1 MNKKNS
7 HDPGYDRENTWGDLY
22 KKHEEQKSGETD
34 FRGFEELFKERG
46 FKDYDKG
53 KEFGD
58 PDKPVSKKEQRFSY
72 PEKPEA
78 SLDLHGSTTDE
89 AKAKVNEFMR
99 QSREMRLRKVKIITG
114 IGRGNEDMKSK
125 LRPVVVER
133 LNFYE
138 HEGLIRRYESA
149 PPSDGGYGAIYVY
162 FK

>member
-7 HDPGYDRENTWGDLY
+7 KDPGYDRENTWGDLY
-22 KKHEEQKSGETD
+22 EKHKVEKSGETD
-34 FRGFEELFKERG
+34 FRGFADLFEERG
-46 FKDYDKG
+46 LRDYDKG
-53 KEFGD
+53 QEFGD
-58 PDKPVSKKEQRFSY
+58 PDKPVSKSEQRFTY

-78 SLDLHGSTTDE
+78 SLDLHGNTVEE
-89 AKAKVNEFMR
+89 ARTKVNSYLR
-99 QSREMRLRKVKIITG
+99 HWREMKLRKVKIITG
-114 IGRGNEDMKSK
+114 IGRGNDDMKSK

-138 HEGLIRRYESA
+138 HEGWIRRYESA